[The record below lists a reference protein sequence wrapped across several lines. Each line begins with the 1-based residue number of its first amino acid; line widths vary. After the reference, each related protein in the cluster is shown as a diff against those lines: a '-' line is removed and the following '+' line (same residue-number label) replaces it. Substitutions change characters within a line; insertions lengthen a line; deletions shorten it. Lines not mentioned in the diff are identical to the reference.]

1 MFLTMKEKIEARTID
16 PNLSLL
22 SPLPDPPHIGKNLKA
37 SFSNWMLKLFNER
50 GCLLFIHALGNK
62 PGEEEM
68 KAMRKLVPKNDHV
81 KNKDRQDPAAVLK
94 ISSTSVTDYLKEIGF
109 ISHTVIPETSKFTN
123 NNNIKMHS
131 NPIGLLVGS
140 YGYIYMLN
148 FDMKTKL
155 SKITTFQLHNPI
167 DKFETIASG
176 IKANSIC
183 YFEGRVFYCVF
194 EALFPFV
201 TTNNNKLDI
210 EKMKSKS
217 DICT

>member
-1 MFLTMKEKIEARTID
+1 MFLTIKEEIEAKTYD

-22 SPLPDPPHIGKNLKA
+22 SPLLDPPHFGKSLKA
-37 SFSNWMLKLFNER
+37 SFSNCMLKSFDEK
-50 GCLLFIHALGNK
+50 GCLSFLLR
-62 PGEEEM
+62 
-68 KAMRKLVPKNDHV
+68 AMRKLVPKNDHV
-81 KNKDRQDPAAVLK
+81 KNKDRQDPVAVLK

-123 NNNIKMHS
+123 NNNIRMHS

-176 IKANSIC
+176 IKANSVC